1 MKEIRALAFD
11 VFGTVVDWRASIIR
25 EGESLGRR
33 KDLSVNWAAFAD
45 AWRAGYQP
53 SMERVRRGEIPWT
66 NLDGL
71 HRALL
76 EELLEKFGI
85 EGLDEAE
92 KDHLNKVWH
101 RLAPWPDVPEGLA
114 RLRERYVLATLSN
127 GNVSLLV
134 EMAKRSSLPW
144 DLILSAELVRRYK
157 PDPEVYLM
165 APRLLDLEPQ
175 EVMMVAA
182 HPDDLRAAAEVGLAT
197 ALVRRPLEFGPG
209 RSFRI
214 PESGFDLVAGDFVE
228 LAQRLLGREAT
239 AGPRRRGAP
248 RPPSPG

>member
-134 EMAKRSSLPW
+134 EMAKRASLPW